1 MGYPDYLVHY
11 NRNHDKKSGRFTYG
25 DGDGDGIRDDHSNQ
39 KDKESFGDK
48 VKKVANAYDEATESS
63 RNRSLRTEK
72 YKVDRGILRKQQ
84 AEISSGT
91 TSAKVQEKF
100 DKLALQREKQD
111 TKDYIRL
118 ARLEASNQRRQ
129 ARIERAAQRFE
140 EKLQK
145 NQLRAEKSAQAGMS
159 RNENREYRRARSEAR
174 KVSNYQTLSRLH
186 TRNAI
191 IDVFTLH
198 PTRAFFNAMAASTSA
213 ELAKNVINRNR
224 GLNY

>member
-48 VKKVANAYDEATESS
+48 VKKAAKTYDEVTESS